1 MQDEIWSHAY
11 DGLNPSIPQ
20 TDPGELIN
28 NSEYRKRNPAAMTTS
43 KHNES
48 DLYLW
53 KSRSSLVFNYQS
65 QCVPR
70 VKEETISI
78 NYFQGKKKAWVQIK
92 PV

>member
-1 MQDEIWSHAY
+1 MVW
-11 DGLNPSIPQ
+11 IPLSPK
-20 TDPGELIN
+20 TNPGELIN

-53 KSRSSLVFNYQS
+53 KSRSSLIFNYQS

-78 NYFQGKKKAWVQIK
+78 NYFQGKKKLESRLNLFSSPLVHN
-92 PV
+92 